1 MGGRNRS
8 SGEVEVIGGIMA
20 LFLEMNLMTPSKRE
34 Y

>member
-8 SGEVEVIGGIMA
+8 SGGVEVIGGIMV
-20 LFLEMNLMTPSKRE
+20 LFLEMNLMTPFKRE